1 MEQISFIV
9 ERLNSPPFNK
19 GYNTLT
25 EVDAKSSLELLDLI
39 CEVICLIDKD
49 QESITTDQIENR
61 VGRIVQ
67 FLLLMKFNIQNEQVE
82 EFREHLLNGDKDV
95 LFSVL
100 LWCLQR
106 FEHLQKR
113 AYLAKYLLPLDI
125 PAEFMGEQLI
135 IELSQRLK
143 ELQSDFKEIH
153 KAVEQVRGS
162 GTKPSEL
169 RNEISQLEQEKTQLQ
184 NKLQRMRRDFKGDE
198 ASFQEMLNVSE
209 RYELRILKL

>member
-9 ERLNSPPFNK
+9 ERLNAPPFNK

-39 CEVICLIDKD
+39 CEVITNIDKD
-49 QESITTDQIENR
+49 QENIITDQIENR

-67 FLLLMKFNIQNEQVE
+67 FLLIMKFNIQNDQVE
-82 EFREHLLNGDKDV
+82 DFREHLLSGDKDI

-113 AYLAKYLLPLDI
+113 AYLAKYLLPLDV
-125 PAEFMGEQLI
+125 PAEFMGEQLVV
-135 IELSQRLK
+135 ELSQRLRD
-143 ELQSDFKEIH
+143 LQLEFKEIH
-153 KAVEQVRGS
+153 KAVEQVRAS
-162 GTKPSEL
+162 GTKPAEL
-169 RNEISQLEQEKTQLQ
+169 KNEIAQLEQEKIQLQ
-184 NKLQRMRRDFKGDE
+184 NKLQRMRKDFKGDE
-198 ASFQEMLNVSE
+198 ASFQEMLNV
-209 RYELRILKL
+209 RVRVINL